1 VTFYAGSALAVTC
14 SANGAPIGYWTGT
27 PDTGGLPFRCNQN
40 GPLFSGTNN
49 GNRLIW
55 PFAVSSFSLP
65 GVNSLGIG
73 NAQPTMTY
81 GPGVD
86 NVDLSAYKE
95 WHIFGEGKVLQLRFQ
110 AFNAF
115 NHFNPQNPNMG
126 LTLNYAGGAN
136 TNANFGAITAAAL
149 PARHGVAS
157 IRFSF

>member
-1 VTFYAGSALAVTC
+1 
-14 SANGAPIGYWTGT
+14 
-27 PDTGGLPFRCNQN
+27 
-40 GPLFSGTNN
+40 
-49 GNRLIW
+49 
-55 PFAVSSFSLP
+55 VSSFSLP

-136 TNANFGAITAAAL
+136 TNSNFGAITAAAL

-157 IRFSF
+157 IRFNF